1 MVTRGQA
8 NKQRVTQECRD
19 SEDGVSER
27 RSCIESADADGS
39 SVPCRESTHGN
50 VNGGSNSASGG
61 RVDRSDNP
69 GSSIASRGFSV
80 GSRFP
85 DSNWVDRW
93 SFDEL
98 KNFQCQNKDIS
109 EVLKL
114 KSAGGEKPQK
124 AELSGQSE
132 LFKCLCAQW
141 SVL

>member
-1 MVTRGQA
+1 MVVRGQA

-50 VNGGSNSASGG
+50 VNGGSNSASGS

-69 GSSIASRGFSV
+69 GSTIASRGFSV
-80 GSRFP
+80 GPRFP

-93 SFDEL
+93 SLDEL
-98 KNFQCQNKDIS
+98 KNFQCQDEDIS
-109 EVLKL
+109 EVSKL
-114 KSAGGEKPQK
+114 KSAGGEKLQK
-124 AELSGQSE
+124 AELSDQSIVQVSV
-132 LFKCLCAQW
+132 CAVV
-141 SVL
+141 SS